1 MKFFYNIF
9 LFIILIFY
17 SKEDGK
23 VEVKITATSGII
35 QKDINEKT
43 KILSFI
49 IPCKVDKNITNKI
62 SMIDI
67 TINTKRPEDNKI
79 LPSTC
84 NLQIIRLESDD
95 DFANTKLN
103 CKIDFSN
110 YEDDNIND
118 TMNLVIEEN
127 PSYTSTVADFVFQ
140 DFDRIGIPIEI
151 GGLFLYNLES
161 DFCHDDYFFFEMNF
175 TSTNGPPLES
185 TICNFIISNNEI
197 HDNVKCAIP
206 YSSNVIKCVIDV
218 SEEKMEKEEEIEIKA
233 QAYSR
238 CENGQVVSITN
249 DAQNILKLDEECN
262 KDTFLFFD
270 IKNILVLFLI
280 IFLF

>member
-17 SKEDGK
+17 SKEDDK
-23 VEVKITATSGII
+23 VTVTITATSGII
-35 QKDINEKT
+35 EKTINEKA

-49 IPCKVDKNITNKI
+49 ILCKVDKNITNKI

-79 LPSTC
+79 FSSTC
-84 NLQIIRLESDD
+84 NLQLIRLEADD
-95 DFANTKLN
+95 EFANTKLN
-103 CKIDFSN
+103 CKLDFSN
-110 YEDDNIND
+110 YEDDNVNE
-118 TMNLVIEEN
+118 TMNLIIEEN
-127 PSYTSTVADFVFQ
+127 PSYTSAIADFVFQ
-140 DFDRIGIPIEI
+140 DFDKIGIPIEI

-161 DFCHDDYFFFEMNF
+161 DYCHDNYFFFEMNF

-185 TICNFIISNNEI
+185 TICNFIISNNEL

-206 YSSNVIKCVIDV
+206 YSSNVIKCAIDV
-218 SEEKMEKEEEIEIKA
+218 SEEKMEKEEKIEIKA

-238 CENGQVVSITN
+238 CENGQVVAITN
-249 DAQNILKLDEECN
+249 DAQNILILDEECN
-262 KDTFLFFD
+262 KDTFLFFN
-270 IKNILVLFLI
+270 IKNLLVLFLI
-280 IFLF
+280 IFSY